1 MRILMVGAGA
11 TGGYYGGRLAL
22 AGRDVT
28 FLVRGRREEQ
38 LRTRGLEIVSRQG
51 DATLENPKLI
61 SAEALKSERPFDLV
75 ILSTKAYSLDAALD
89 DVAPAIGPETLL
101 LPILNG
107 MRHIDVLCQRFG
119 REHVMPGSVR
129 IVSDMD
135 AEGRVIQ
142 MTDLD
147 SFTFGELEGG
157 RSARAEALLP
167 VLSAFGFKTTLSD
180 NVIAALWNK
189 WWILATMGA
198 VCIVSGGT
206 VGETAAVPYGAETA
220 EAILRESVSIA
231 AANGFPVDETT
242 LAPHIRR
249 MTEPGSSLTS
259 SMYRDMTKGYPVE
272 ADHILGDLLARA
284 KGVPVPLLKGAY
296 VRLKVY
302 EASRTR

>member
-28 FLVRGRREEQ
+28 FLVRGKRAEQ
-38 LRTRGLEIVSRQG
+38 LRADGLQIVSPLG
-51 DATLENPKLI
+51 NATLPDPKLI
-61 SAEALKSERPFDLV
+61 SAKELESTAPFDV
-75 ILSTKAYSLDAALD
+75 VMISTKAYSLEAALD
-89 DVAPAIGPETLL
+89 DIAPAVGPDTIL

-107 MRHIDVLCQRFG
+107 MRHIDLLVERFG
-119 REHVMPGSVR
+119 RARVMPGSVR

-135 AEGRVIQ
+135 ADGRILQ
-142 MTDLD
+142 MTKLD
-147 SFTFGELEGG
+147 AFTYGELDGR

-167 VLSAFGFKTTLSD
+167 VFSVFGFTTTLSD
-180 NVIAALWNK
+180 NIIAALWNK
-189 WWILATMGA
+189 WWILSTMGA

-206 VGETAAVPYGAETA
+206 VGEMVAAPYGAEMG

-231 AANGFPVDETT
+231 AANGFPVDEAT
-242 LAPHIRR
+242 LAPHIQR
-249 MTEPGSSLTS
+249 MTETGSSLTS
-259 SMYRDMTKGYPVE
+259 SLYRDMTKGYPVE

-284 KGVPVPLLKGAY
+284 KGAPVPLLKAAY

-302 EASRTR
+302 EANRTN

>member
-28 FLVRGRREEQ
+28 FLVRGKRAEQ
-38 LRTRGLEIVSRQG
+38 LRVKGLEIVSPLG
-51 DATLENPKLI
+51 DATLTDPKLI
-61 SAEALKSERPFDLV
+61 SAEELKSSEHFDVV
-75 ILSTKAYSLDAALD
+75 IISTKAYSLEAALD
-89 DVAPAIGPETLL
+89 DIAPAIGAETIL

-107 MRHIDVLCQRFG
+107 MRHIDVLVERFG
-119 REHVMPGSVR
+119 RERIMPGSVR

-135 AEGRVIQ
+135 DDGRVIQ
-142 MTDLD
+142 MTKLD
-147 SFTFGELEGG
+147 AFTYGELDGG

-167 VLSAFGFKTTLSD
+167 VLSAFGFTTTLSE
-180 NVIAALWNK
+180 NIVAALWSK
-189 WWILATMGA
+189 WWMLSTMGA

-206 VGETAAVPYGAETA
+206 VGEMVAQPYGAEIA

-231 AANGFPVDETT
+231 AANGFPVDEAA
-242 LAPHIRR
+242 LAPHIQR
-249 MTEPGSSLTS
+249 MTEPGSTLTS

-272 ADHILGDLLARA
+272 ADHVLGDLLARA
-284 KGVPVPLLKGAY
+284 KGAPVPLLKGAY

-302 EASRTR
+302 EANREK

>member
-28 FLVRGRREEQ
+28 FLVRGRRAEQ
-38 LRTRGLEIVSRQG
+38 LRAKGIEIISPLG
-51 DATLENPKLI
+51 DATLKDPKLI
-61 SAEALKSERPFDLV
+61 SAEELKSTAPFDV
-75 ILSTKAYSLDAALD
+75 VMLSTKAYSLGAALD
-89 DVAPAIGPETLL
+89 DITPAIGPDTVL

-107 MRHIDVLCQRFG
+107 MRHIDLLVERFG
-119 REHVMPGSVR
+119 RERVMPGSVR

-135 AEGRVIQ
+135 EDGRIIQ
-142 MTDLD
+142 MTKLD
-147 SFTFGELEGG
+147 AFTYGELDGG

-167 VLSAFGFKTTLSD
+167 VLSVHGFSTTLSD
-180 NVIAALWNK
+180 NVIAVLWMK
-189 WWILATMGA
+189 WWILSTMGA
-198 VCIVSGGT
+198 VCIVSGGA
-206 VGETAAVPYGAETA
+206 VGEMVAAPYGAEIG

-231 AANGFPVDETT
+231 TANGFPVDEAT
-242 LAPHIRR
+242 LAPHIQR

-272 ADHILGDLLARA
+272 ADHILGDMLARA

-302 EASRTR
+302 EANRGQ

>member
-1 MRILMVGAGA
+1 MRILIVGAGA

-28 FLVRGRREEQ
+28 FLVRGKRAQQ
-38 LRTRGLEIVSRQG
+38 LREKGLQIVGPAG
-51 DATLENPKLI
+51 DATLSVPKLI
-61 SAEALKSERPFDLV
+61 SAEELKSAAPFDLV
-75 ILSTKAYSLDAALD
+75 LISTKAYSLEAALD
-89 DVAPAIGPETLL
+89 DIAPAIGQDTIL

-107 MRHIDVLCQRFG
+107 MRHIDLLVERFG
-119 REHVMPGSVR
+119 RERVMPGSVR

-135 AEGRVIQ
+135 EEGRVVQ
-142 MTDLD
+142 MTKLD
-147 SFTFGELEGG
+147 AFTYGELDGG
-157 RSARAEALLP
+157 RSARAESLLP
-167 VLSAFGFKTTLSD
+167 VFSVSGFTTTLSE

-189 WWILATMGA
+189 WWILSTMGA

-206 VGETAAVPYGAETA
+206 VGEMVAQPYGAEIS

-231 AANGFPVDETT
+231 AANGFPVDEPT
-242 LAPHIRR
+242 LAPHIQR

-284 KGVPVPLLKGAY
+284 KGASVPLLKGAY

-302 EASRTR
+302 EANREK